1 VPKLNPWCAAACL
14 TLALGSAPLYA
25 ADDKPC
31 DPADCV
37 RTAYGLLELKSPG
50 EGASALSLDGDALT
64 TFDRSARFRAAYPE
78 SGEPSLV
85 LVEMRDAKS
94 CAMYRVL
101 EMKSKDEVRLGAE
114 FGNCQALVADSERE
128 RYGVAQ
134 SILFE
139 NGEWR
144 FALAPPHHDNS
155 GAQDTHAEWYAYREG
170 KIYQSKV
177 VAGKSADPEAAA
189 LKNLEAE
196 VPDKEK
202 RDALI
207 HAHGSAANAY
217 RWLLLQKGLELD
229 PRKGRRK

>member
-1 VPKLNPWCAAACL
+1 
-14 TLALGSAPLYA
+14 
-25 ADDKPC
+25 
-31 DPADCV
+31 
-37 RTAYGLLELKSPG
+37 
-50 EGASALSLDGDALT
+50 
-64 TFDRSARFRAAYPE
+64 
-78 SGEPSLV
+78 
-85 LVEMRDAKS
+85 
-94 CAMYRVL
+94 
-101 EMKSKDEVRLGAE
+101 MKSKDEVRLGAE

-170 KIYQSKV
+170 KIYRSKV

-207 HAHGSAANAY
+207 RAHGSAANAY

>member
-1 VPKLNPWCAAACL
+1 MPKLNPWCAAACL
-14 TLALGSAPLYA
+14 TLALGSTPLRA
-25 ADDKPC
+25 ADDQPC
-31 DPADCV
+31 DPAGCV
-37 RTAYGLLELKSPG
+37 RTAYGLLELKSAAD
-50 EGASALSLDGDALT
+50 GASTLALDGDALK
-64 TFDRSARFRAAYPE
+64 TFDRPAQIRAAYPDRE
-78 SGEPSLV
+78 QASLV
-85 LVEMRDAKS
+85 LIETRDAKS

-128 RYGVAQ
+128 RYAVAQ
-134 SILFE
+134 SVVFE

-144 FALAPPHHDNS
+144 FAIAPAS
-155 GAQDTHAEWYAYREG
+155 AQDTHAEWYAYREG
-170 KIYQSKV
+170 KIYKSQI

-207 HAHGSAANAY
+207 RAHGSAANAY
-217 RWLLLQKGLELD
+217 RWLLLQRGLELD
-229 PRKGRRK
+229 PRKARRK